1 MSQEREEGAT
11 RKDGELPSASEL
23 VALPYLCCGDS
34 FIMWKMNLEM
44 GDELR
49 SAPVWSSVRERSLS
63 SQEAVDTVEVVF
75 HL

>member
-1 MSQEREEGAT
+1 MSQEREGGVT

-23 VALPYLCCGDS
+23 VALPHLCCGDS
-34 FIMWKMNLEM
+34 FIMWKMNQEM
-44 GDELR
+44 GDQLS

-63 SQEAVDTVEVVF
+63 SQEAVDTVEVAF